1 MVDER
6 FRQLKNE
13 FDEAHQ
19 QGMDGLATGDYDALR
34 NAIARE
40 RELIRKQAEIIA
52 EHRDTAGDE
61 RLAPAKEDDADQT

>member
-1 MVDER
+1 VPDDR
-6 FRQLKNE
+6 FRQLKDA

-52 EHRDTAGDE
+52 EHKDAIADE
-61 RLAPAKEDDADQT
+61 RPAPPEEDGGEQT